1 MLRELETLPLHG
13 HFCARPSRMGKWKM
27 LTSKPRISPFCPSLL
42 LSSCI
47 FCSFFFPPC
56 CRGVVCG
63 IFFTIN
69 PNIKPCLNSPMADTL
84 GGVYAPLPH
93 GKVRAAARPPL
104 NDSNVAT
111 QSLFMHHVS
120 EAALNYFFNK
130 ALQCQ
135 CFKKKRTRVLSS
147 FNCWGN
153 GTAYLWDTCAT
164 DENSMLSH

>member
-1 MLRELETLPLHG
+1 MLRELKTLPLHG

-47 FCSFFFPPC
+47 FYCSFFPPC

-69 PNIKPCLNSPMADTL
+69 PNIKLWLNSPMAHTL
-84 GGVYAPLPH
+84 SGVFAPLPH

-111 QSLFMHHVS
+111 QSLFMHHVC
-120 EAALNYFFNK
+120 EAALNFFLTGRYSAN
-130 ALQCQ
+130 AL
-135 CFKKKRTRVLSS
+135 KKKDARPLLV
-147 FNCWGN
+147 
-153 GTAYLWDTCAT
+153 
-164 DENSMLSH
+164 